1 MMGKEYDIEP
11 IISNEELEKN
21 RLETLKQDELERKLQ
36 KRFDIMTLLVLIIV
50 YIIANIIFILIER
63 M

>member
-1 MMGKEYDIEP
+1 MGKEYDIEP

-21 RLETLKQDELERKLQ
+21 RLETLRQDELERKIQ
-36 KRFDIMTLLVLIIV
+36 KRFDIMTLLVLIII

>member
-1 MMGKEYDIEP
+1 MGKEYDIEP

-21 RLETLKQDELERKLQ
+21 RLETLKQDELERKIQ
-36 KRFDIMTLLVLIIV
+36 KRFDIMTLLVLIII